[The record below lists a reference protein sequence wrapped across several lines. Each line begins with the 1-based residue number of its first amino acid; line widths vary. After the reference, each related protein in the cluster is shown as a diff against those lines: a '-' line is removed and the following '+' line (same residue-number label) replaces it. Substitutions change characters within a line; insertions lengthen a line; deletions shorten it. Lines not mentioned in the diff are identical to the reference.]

1 MDTKD
6 PENLSDK
13 SNSKIKKM
21 FSENMEVFKLVL
33 VYLAIFATGCTAGYV
48 YYQKI
53 IIDDTGRELVVKN
66 CCIPKENLVG
76 TILKTEAIVEID
88 HLIEIGQS
96 IKNNEEESTVW
107 LMRVVAFIHGLNL
120 EKDSEWKGHPMPAI
134 EADIRYVLLDPS
146 IEVQRQK
153 TLGVLLGFRAAFRT
167 QVYNP

>member
-1 MDTKD
+1 MEAQDQENAKDTITPKKLSLK
-6 PENLSDK
+6 ERIEQNLL
-13 SNSKIKKM
+13 M
-21 FSENMEVFKLVL
+21 FFLTALVTGFFAGYSAYAKVVETSGQVL
-33 VYLAIFATGCTAGYV
+33 VGKGEYTLN
-48 YYQKI
+48 
-53 IIDDTGRELVVKN
+53 IDR
-66 CCIPKENLVG
+66 VG

-120 EKDSEWKGHPMPAI
+120 EKDSEWKGRPMSAI
-134 EADIRYVLLDPS
+134 ETDIRYVLLDPS